1 MMVKDVRISPLN
13 YAKHTFYKKI
23 PVKNKDDKKKQ
34 MRALM
39 PNLIHSLDAA
49 SMFMLIN
56 KYFIRYLKINRSI
69 KDGKLNDFSLM
80 KRTFNLFLNLRKDKD
95 LCFIGVKK
103 GLYRGWVIFRI

>member
-1 MMVKDVRISPLN
+1 MELYIPWSLPNGLTPLQSYMMVKDVRITPLN

-49 SMFMLIN
+49 SMFMLRK
-56 KYFIRYLKINRSI
+56 KYFIRY
-69 KDGKLNDFSLM
+69 
-80 KRTFNLFLNLRKDKD
+80 
-95 LCFIGVKK
+95 
-103 GLYRGWVIFRI
+103 